1 MRIEAH
7 AARHVAAKANA
18 AAELNVG
25 LSAVAALLVADA
37 GRARPSYRREEMENA
52 RSTTSNLPTA
62 AAAAANLCC
71 GSPRAAASSAA
82 EQVAGAHTSCS
93 TAPSLA
99 TPGAGH
105 RLSGEAARHQR
116 ARPWSKKRARHLVSD
131 ERKKA
136 ASERARLSIVLRLFT
151 PQRWGKK
158 NFLKNK

>member
-93 TAPSLA
+93 TAPSPV

-131 ERKKA
+131 ERRTNEG
-136 ASERARLSIVLRLFT
+136 SL
-151 PQRWGKK
+151 
-158 NFLKNK
+158 